1 MEQRVSMITLGVSDL
16 ARARAF
22 YEGLGWFALPSESD
36 QIVFFDLN
44 GVIVGLFGGEAL
56 DADMGRQNP
65 TNGRI
70 ALAYNV
76 RSRDEVQPILDQAE
90 RLGGSVLKPGED
102 VFWGGHSGYF
112 ADPDGHAWEV
122 AHNPFWQILEDGR
135 IKPEPPAC

>member
-1 MEQRVSMITLGVSDL
+1 MEQRISMITLGVSNL

-22 YEGLGWFALPSESD
+22 YEGMGWSALPSESD

-76 RSRDEVQPILDQAE
+76 RSRDEVQPILDQAAQLAGLCSNPVKTSSGRAF
-90 RLGGSVLKPGED
+90 RL
-102 VFWGGHSGYF
+102 F
-112 ADPDGHAWEV
+112 
-122 AHNPFWQILEDGR
+122 R
-135 IKPEPPAC
+135 